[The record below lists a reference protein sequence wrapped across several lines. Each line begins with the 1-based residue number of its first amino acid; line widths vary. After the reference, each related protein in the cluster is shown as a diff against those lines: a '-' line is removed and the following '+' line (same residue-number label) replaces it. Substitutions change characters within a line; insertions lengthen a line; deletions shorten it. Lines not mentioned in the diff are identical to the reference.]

1 MKGLALIAQIKMPLD
16 SHPAFRA
23 TRYDELEAAVASRLA
38 AAFIAL
44 PEPPATVDA
53 RANMLEL
60 PHSRL
65 WFCSYGIPIAI
76 RFPEPDHLRIQFHH
90 SGTGATWI
98 GDALIPITPDQ
109 ACVSSTEAEFDFARD
124 FQQVVWRVSKDFIRQ
139 KLASLTD
146 SPLQGEI
153 AFDQKLD
160 LSRPR
165 AQLLSHL
172 VGCTV
177 TAADSMS
184 GIPAKVVLAEL
195 EQALVSAF
203 LSASSHTHSDRL
215 DGKPQGAAPWQVRR
229 AEGYIAANWDKPLTI
244 EALAEETGASVR
256 SIFRAFKQSRGYTPF
271 EFAKRVRLAQARR
284 MLEDAEASHS
294 VTNVAFACG
303 FGDLGRFSKDFA
315 QAFGERPSEV
325 LKRRKADAAFH

>member
-1 MKGLALIAQIKMPLD
+1 MKGAALIAQSEMPLD
-16 SHPAFRA
+16 NYPAFRA

-44 PEPPATVDA
+44 PEQTSIVDA
-53 RANMLEL
+53 RANKLDL
-60 PHSRL
+60 PHSSL

-76 RFPEPDHLRIQFHH
+76 RFPEPDHIRIQFHH

-98 GDALIPITPDQ
+98 GDELVPITPDQ
-109 ACVSSTEAEFDFARD
+109 ACISATEAEFDFARD
-124 FQQVVWRVSKDFIRQ
+124 YQQVVWRISKDFIRQ

-146 SPLQGEI
+146 APLAGDI
-153 AFDQKLD
+153 TFDHRLD

-165 AQLLSHL
+165 GQLLTRL
-172 VGCTV
+172 LGCTL
-177 TAADSMS
+177 TAADTVT
-184 GIPAKVVLAEL
+184 GVPAKVVLTEL
-195 EQALVSAF
+195 EQALISTF
-203 LSASSHTHSDRL
+203 LAASSHTHRDRL
-215 DGKPQGAAPWQVRR
+215 EGKPQGAAPWQVRR

-284 MLEDAEASHS
+284 MLENVDASRS
-294 VTNVAFACG
+294 VTDVAFACG
-303 FGDLGRFSKDFA
+303 FSDLGRFSKDFT

-325 LKRRKADAAFH
+325 LKRSKAAALH